1 METKSSFYFGVAP
14 MVERVA
20 VNHLVGGS
28 NPSPEAAR
36 QHTAVAFAS
45 SPHYSPPLSTTI
57 KGFGLKYLGRI
68 KQILQNPK
76 Y

>member
-28 NPSPEAAR
+28 NPSPEAA
-36 QHTAVAFAS
+36 QFSANKESEKT
-45 SPHYSPPLSTTI
+45 
-57 KGFGLKYLGRI
+57 K
-68 KQILQNPK
+68 
-76 Y
+76 